1 MRAVSLSALPPHFA
15 RVGAS
20 RLVRFGVGLAA
31 AAIAASVAVSA
42 CARTRPP
49 RYPELLSL
57 ADALDREPAR
67 TLGRAALL
75 LATLALACA
84 GLARKLELD
93 LRRAQV
99 PRKEA
104 PVGEFPAPHDDALLP
119 ERVATLAHAAASLA
133 APCALVTSDR
143 AAFFALS
150 LVTRLFAEL
159 SACLHAHVDGVLGN
173 TCDADATRAR
183 AALALSAVAC
193 ELASAIARAVAAASH
208 HANDER
214 NDDDEKEHRLA
225 NDPAAFAAAALEL
238 ACVFSL
244 LLYALTWARSF
255 RASACVLGAVD
266 RPAEEEDDL
275 EASEDEALAYGYGP
289 FGYPSERGLGGRHDS
304 LSFSSFGSDLGG
316 ADHPGERGGGGGG
329 GGGGRGP
336 GGVGRPSPLSPRRAP
351 PPPSPP
357 RVHHPP
363 PPFTHRDGRVVN
375 GLRPSPATPGVPR
388 VDSSDRIYRQLHEP
402 FMRRME
408 EEGRIE

>member
-159 SACLHAHVDGVLGN
+159 SACLHAHVDRVLGN

-183 AALALSAVAC
+183 APRSPSPPSR
-193 ELASAIARAVAAASH
+193 ASSPPRSPARW
-208 HANDER
+208 R
-214 NDDDEKEHRLA
+214 RRLA
-225 NDPAAFAAAALEL
+225 RTTRGTTTTKKN
-238 ACVFSL
+238 
-244 LLYALTWARSF
+244 T
-255 RASACVLGAVD
+255 AS
-266 RPAEEEDDL
+266 RTIP
-275 EASEDEALAYGYGP
+275 P
-289 FGYPSERGLGGRHDS
+289 R
-304 LSFSSFGSDLGG
+304 
-316 ADHPGERGGGGGG
+316 
-329 GGGGRGP
+329 
-336 GGVGRPSPLSPRRAP
+336 SPRRRWSWRA
-351 PPPSPP
+351 
-357 RVHHPP
+357 
-363 PPFTHRDGRVVN
+363 F
-375 GLRPSPATPGVPR
+375 
-388 VDSSDRIYRQLHEP
+388 
-402 FMRRME
+402 
-408 EEGRIE
+408 